1 MRLIGLA
8 FILAVSLALVP
19 LAAEAQP
26 AARMW
31 RIGYFAPGAQPPDAL
46 PPAPLREGLQAL
58 GYMEGKNITFISRW
72 AEAKSDRMARLAK
85 EIVQSNVDLIVTLGG
100 PPSEAAKAA
109 TSTVPIVM
117 TAVGDAVGIGLVA
130 SLARPGGNV
139 TGITDVAATLS
150 AKRLEL
156 LKETLPTASRIAIL
170 WNAGDRGMTVR
181 YREIERAA
189 NLLHVTVQALG
200 VREPEDFDGAFAA
213 MVRARPDALLLVAD
227 ALTNLNRRRVLEFAA
242 AHRIPAIYELDFLV
256 RDGGLMSYGQKLD
269 DAFRRAA
276 FYVDRILK
284 GAKPG
289 DLPVEQPTRYY
300 LFINLKTAKALGLA
314 IPQTILL
321 RADQV
326 IE

>member
-1 MRLIGLA
+1 
-8 FILAVSLALVP
+8 
-19 LAAEAQP
+19 
-26 AARMW
+26 
-31 RIGYFAPGAQPPDAL
+31 
-46 PPAPLREGLQAL
+46 
-58 GYMEGKNITFISRW
+58 
-72 AEAKSDRMARLAK
+72 
-85 EIVQSNVDLIVTLGG
+85 
-100 PPSEAAKAA
+100 
-109 TSTVPIVM
+109 M
-117 TAVGDAVGIGLVA
+117 TAAGDAVGIGLVT

-156 LKETLPTASRIAIL
+156 LKEILPTASRIAIL
-170 WNAGDRGMTVR
+170 WNAGDRGMTLR
-181 YREIERAA
+181 YQELERAA
-189 NLLHVTVQALG
+189 NLLRVTVQALG
-200 VREPEDFDGAFAA
+200 VREPDDFDSAFAA

-256 RDGGLMSYGQKLD
+256 RDGGLMSYGLKLED
-269 DAFRRAA
+269 TFRRAA

-289 DLPVEQPTRYY
+289 DIPVEQPTRYY
-300 LFINLKTAKALGLA
+300 LFINLKTAKTLGLT
-314 IPQTILL
+314 IPPSVLL